1 MGYKWKTGINKK
13 KREQWETNVG
23 SGIRTSTSK
32 KKQNSHQ
39 DTSFSEV
46 MAQILGHMG
55 LHMKSIRTNDNQLPK
70 SVSTDKVGPQ
80 QIIRLKGW
88 CELYT
93 RLIETIPEIWNEL
106 DKKQNKEDRLDR
118 LIRDF
123 SQEEREDDTVDIHI
137 DDRMGTCIVKGRF
150 VATLE
155 YNYSTYH
162 HGLTTFAT
170 SLRGVEESTE

>member
-1 MGYKWKTGINKK
+1 
-13 KREQWETNVG
+13 
-23 SGIRTSTSK
+23 
-32 KKQNSHQ
+32 
-39 DTSFSEV
+39 
-46 MAQILGHMG
+46 
-55 LHMKSIRTNDNQLPK
+55 MKSIRTNDNQLPK

-170 SLRGVEESTE
+170 SLRGVEESTEQQLEDDAQRLMTTKTIADVERSRGNPPSIVTDYYTLTVWVKNYTTVLLNPVW